1 MLEHFRQGTSHS
13 LPGHYV
19 DCQPQSPGNFF
30 LCASVQPQVPPF
42 SPPVKSRFFFIC
54 PSVFT
59 FIQLY
64 LFLCPEKLTF
74 VDHITS
80 GMIRMLVGT
89 NFIVFILLLVSSHKA
104 KTPFKMALSYCQ
116 LLATA
121 TFLYPFKPSKS
132 SYCLYRI
139 FYYISEFSLML
150 PMSLLWIWSYSF
162 SKPLFWVRVL
172 LAL

>member
-64 LFLCPEKLTF
+64 LFLCPERLTF

-89 NFIVFILLLVSSHKA
+89 NFIVFILLLVSSHKPKLLSKWLSLIVSFWQLQHSFIPSSLA
-104 KTPFKMALSYCQ
+104 KVAIAYTGFF
-116 LLATA
+116 T
-121 TFLYPFKPSKS
+121 
-132 SYCLYRI
+132 
-139 FYYISEFSLML
+139 ISLNF
-150 PMSLLWIWSYSF
+150 P
-162 SKPLFWVRVL
+162 
-172 LAL
+172 